1 MAGALQALRATW
13 TAVCSKRGD
22 EANKERMNPLHAK
35 ESLNTYFIE
44 QIKDYAIFSIDP
56 HGIINAWNVGA
67 ERIKGYTEA
76 EAIGQFYGMLHPDEY
91 QQAGRPQRELELAL
105 QHGSYEAEDWRK
117 RKDGSLFW
125 ASITLTPI
133 FSADG
138 RHIGYTKVTGNLT
151 KQKELQDKLA
161 ERQQQALEHKNSQL
175 QKTNRDLENF
185 IYTASHDL
193 RSPITNIEALMTV
206 LKKRIAGSNCLN
218 EGIEEVLDRVTA
230 SVTRLNRTIIDLTEI
245 SRLQQDLEESITDEI
260 VNVKE
265 VYEDIMADISHA
277 GGPARCFIQ
286 TDFQV
291 HQLQFSRKNFRSILY
306 NLLSNA
312 IKYQSPGRECIVR
325 LTTRLEEPYVVLSV
339 KDNGMGISERHQ
351 QQLYTMFKRFHDHV
365 EGSGI
370 GLFMVKRIVDNAG
383 GKITVQSEV
392 GTGTEFKIYFQ
403 SAM

>member
-1 MAGALQALRATW
+1 
-13 TAVCSKRGD
+13 
-22 EANKERMNPLHAK
+22 MNSFHLK
-35 ESLNTYFIE
+35 DSINSYFIE
-44 QIKDYAIFSIDP
+44 QIKDYAIFATDP
-56 HGIINAWNVGA
+56 NGIIIAWNAGA
-67 ERIKGYTEA
+67 QRIKGYTEA

-91 QQAGRPQRELELAL
+91 QQAGLPQRELELAL
-105 QHGSYEAEDWRK
+105 RNGSYEAEDWRK

-125 ASITLTPI
+125 ATVTLTPI
-133 FSADG
+133 FAPG
-138 RHIGYTKVTGNLT
+138 GQHIGYTKITGNLT
-151 KQKELQDKLA
+151 RQKELQDKLA
-161 ERQQQALEHKNSQL
+161 ERQQEALEHKNEQL

-206 LKKRIAGSNCLN
+206 LKKRISGSNCLN

-230 SVTRLNRTIIDLTEI
+230 SVARLNRTIIDLTEI
-245 SRLQQDLEESITDEI
+245 SRLQQDLEESLTGEI

-265 VYEDIMADISHA
+265 AYDDIMADITNA
-277 GGPARCFIQ
+277 GEARRCFIQ

-291 HQLQFSRKNFRSILY
+291 HQLQFSKKNFRSILY

-312 IKYQSPGRECIVR
+312 IKYQSPERECIIR
-325 LTTRLEEPYVVLSV
+325 LHTRLEEPYVLLSV
-339 KDNGMGISERHQ
+339 KDNGLGISERQQ

-370 GLFMVKRIVDNAG
+370 GLFMVKRIIDNAG
-383 GKITVQSEV
+383 GKITVQSEE
-392 GTGTEFKIYFQ
+392 GRGSEFTVYFQ